1 MYSIPDRFRKV
12 ENLHILF
19 WLLKDICWCMSF
31 KTVGILMLAPT
42 LTVAILITWQTRKL
56 KAELFHNLAV
66 TFWNCANGYWMI
78 IEFMGKDDTLRIYTV
93 IPFLIG
99 LIFIVTYYVFILPQ
113 EKKKEKLVSITVEVP
128 EETLK
133 ISRKN

>member
-56 KAELFHNLAV
+56 KAELVHNLAV
-66 TFWNCANGYWMI
+66 TFWICANGYWMI

-99 LIFIVTYYVFILPQ
+99 LFFIVTYYVFILPQ